1 MKARPGTDRQ
11 HGFTLIE
18 LLTALGIF
26 LLITSAAFTLLSSSQ
41 QRYQTE
47 SQVLTS
53 FQEARLGLDQMVRD
67 VNDAGFPPPSFFS
80 SSQPQQSVI
89 SPFAWS
95 SGAGYP
101 NPLNRCAIGTG
112 GGGTCFTGSGGTAPG
127 DFDIII
133 ETNPNP
139 GDPNCAPSCVQ
150 WIRYQLQGNTLM
162 RAAVYKTSTGLD
174 PDGTTAG
181 NLVPFVQNVV
191 NNSPTL
197 QIGQIQLDTAY
208 PTVFP
213 GGAPL
218 PIFQYTCDTPSLSQA
233 LPLPTAPCATTAP
246 GVTPAPAADN
256 CPTNIRDVL
265 ITLIVAAPLPDSQTG
280 RPRLIQLEGRGRRIN
295 PNQLT
300 NLSCNTP
307 F

>member
-1 MKARPGTDRQ
+1 MKGCPGRNRQ
-11 HGFTLIE
+11 HGFSLIE

-26 LLITSAAFTLLSSSQ
+26 LLIAGAAFTLLSSSQ

-47 SQVLTS
+47 SQALSS

-67 VNDAGFPPPSFFS
+67 INDAGFPPPSFFS
-80 SSQPQQSVI
+80 SSQPQQSVV

-95 SGAGYP
+95 AAAGYP
-101 NPLNRCAIGTG
+101 NPTSRCAIGTG
-112 GGGTCFTGSGGTAPG
+112 GTCFTSSGDNAPG

-139 GDPNCAPSCVQ
+139 TDPNCGQSCVQ
-150 WIRYQLQGNTLM
+150 WIRYQLQGTTLM
-162 RAAVYKTSTGLD
+162 RAAVYKTPGTLD
-174 PDGTTAG
+174 PDGITAQAF
-181 NLVPFVQNVV
+181 VPFVQNVV

-197 QIGQIQLDTAY
+197 QIGQIQLDSAY
-208 PTVFP
+208 PAVF
-213 GGAPL
+213 GGGPV
-218 PIFQYTCDTPSLSQA
+218 PIFQYTCDTPSVSQA
-233 LPLPTAPCATTAP
+233 LPLPTAPCATAAP

-265 ITLIVAAPLPDSQTG
+265 ITLIVAAPVPDSQTG
-280 RPRLIQLEGRGRRIN
+280 RPRLIQLEGRGRRVN

-300 NLSCNTP
+300 NLSCSTP